1 MKFPFFRQF
10 DSKDCGP
17 TCLRMICK
25 YHGKSLTLQ
34 FLRQKCE
41 ISKQGVTLL
50 GISKAAEAIG
60 FKTLAAKISYAE
72 LLDDSL
78 LPCIVHWNQ
87 NHFVVVYKISK
98 KFVYV
103 ADPGKNLIKY
113 TKQEFLRHWVSTRE
127 NHEPVGVVLFLEP
140 TDQLYQVMEE
150 DKKKGLGM
158 STIASYFLRYKRIFL
173 QLGLGFIVGSVLQ
186 LVLPFL
192 TQAVVDVGISGGD
205 LNFITIILLGQ
216 SMIYVGSAVVDFIR
230 SWMMLHM
237 NTRINISLLTNFF
250 IKLMHLPL
258 SYFDT
263 KMVGD
268 IMQRLG
274 DHSRIQSFLTGTIL
288 NFTFAIINFIVY
300 TFIVITYDIKLFIV
314 FFIGSALYFSW
325 ILLFLRVRKSLDYKR
340 FAISSKNQSVTIQ
353 LIQGMQEIKL
363 NNSEIIKRWEWERN
377 QARLFKLNMR
387 GLTINQI
394 QSAGALLINQGKNVF
409 ITYLTARTV
418 IEGNLTLGGMLAIQ
432 FIIGQLNGPVQQL
445 ISFIQSMQDAK
456 ISFDRINEIQGLD
469 DEEPPELQLLTT
481 LPANR
486 SIYIK
491 GLSYKYPGFEND
503 NVLKNIGMTIPQGK
517 TTAIVGMSGSGKTTL
532 VKLLLRFYE
541 PGQGDIRIGDSRLT
555 NISHSFWRSKCGVV
569 MQESFIFS
577 DSIAKNI
584 AVGEEYPDMERILH
598 AVKVANIQEFIESLP
613 ASYNTMIGSEGTGLS
628 QGQKQRV
635 LIARAV
641 YKNPEYVF
649 FDEATNSLDAN
660 NERTIME
667 NFYTFFKGR
676 TVIIVAHRLSTVKKA
691 DQIIVLEKGEI
702 VEQGTHDELVD
713 MEGYYFNL
721 VKNQLELEA

>member
-25 YHGKSLTLQ
+25 YHGKPLTLQ

-41 ISKQGVTLL
+41 ISKQGVSLL

-60 FKTLAAKISYAE
+60 FKTLAAKISYDE
-72 LLDDSL
+72 LLDDSM

-87 NHFVVVYKISK
+87 NHFVVVYKITK
-98 KFVYV
+98 KFVHV

-140 TDQLYQVMEE
+140 THQLYQLMEE

-158 STIASYFLRYKRIFL
+158 STIASYFFRYKRIFA

-216 SMIYVGSAVVDFIR
+216 SMIYIGSAVVDFIR

-237 NTRINISLLTNFF
+237 NTRINIALLTNFF
-250 IKLMHLPL
+250 IKLMRLPL

-288 NFTFAIINFIVY
+288 NFTFAMINFIIY
-300 TFIVITYDIKLFIV
+300 TFIVITYDIKLFVV

-377 QARLFKLNMR
+377 QARLFKLNMKV
-387 GLTINQI
+387 LTTNQI

-409 ITYLTARTV
+409 ITYLTAKTV

-469 DEEPPELQLLTT
+469 DEEPAELQLLTT
-481 LPANR
+481 LPANKG
-486 SIYIK
+486 IYIK

-503 NVLKNIGMTIPQGK
+503 NVLKNIDMIIPQGK

-541 PGQGDIRIGDSRLT
+541 PGQGDIRIGDSRLS

-584 AVGEEYPDMERILH
+584 AVGEEFPDMERILH
-598 AVKVANIQEFIESLP
+598 AVKVANIQEFIEALP

-628 QGQKQRV
+628 QGQKQRL

-660 NERTIME
+660 NEKKIME

-702 VEQGTHDELVD
+702 VEHGTHDELVD
-713 MEGYYFNL
+713 MEGSYFNL

>member
-25 YHGKSLTLQ
+25 YYRKSLTLQ

-41 ISKQGVTLL
+41 INRQGVSLL

-60 FKTLAAKISYAE
+60 FKTLAAKVSYND
-72 LLDDSL
+72 LLDDAI
-78 LPCIVHWNQ
+78 LPCIIHWNQ
-87 NHFVVVYKISK
+87 NHFVVVYKIGK
-98 KFVYV
+98 KSVHV
-103 ADPGKNLIKY
+103 ADPGRNLIRY

-127 NHEPVGVVLFLEP
+127 NQEPVGVVLFLEP
-140 TDQLYQVMEE
+140 THQLYQVLE
-150 DKKKGLGM
+150 DDKSRGIGM
-158 STIASYFLRYKRIFL
+158 ATVASYFLKYKKIFL
-173 QLGLGFIVGSVLQ
+173 QLGLGFLVGSVLQ

-216 SMIYVGSAVVDFIR
+216 SMIYVGSAVVDFVR

-314 FFIGSALYFSW
+314 FLIGSALYFGW
-325 ILLFLRVRKSLDYKR
+325 ILVFLRVRKTLDYKR
-340 FAISSKNQSVTIQ
+340 FAIASKNQNITIQ

-377 QARLFKLNMR
+377 QAGLFKLNMKA
-387 GLTINQI
+387 LTINQI

-409 ITYLTARTV
+409 ITYLTAKTV

-456 ISFDRINEIQGLD
+456 ISFDRINEIQALE
-469 DEEPPELQLLTT
+469 DEEPADRQFLTT
-481 LPANR
+481 LSANR
-486 SIYIK
+486 SIHIK
-491 GLSYKYPGFEND
+491 GLYYKYPGYEND
-503 NVLKNIGMTIPQGK
+503 HVLKNIDLIIPQGK

-532 VKLLLRFYE
+532 LKLLLKFYD
-541 PGQGDIRIGDSRLT
+541 PVQGDIKVGDSKLN
-555 NISHSFWRSKCGVV
+555 NISHSYWRSKCGVV
-569 MQESFIFS
+569 MQESFVFS

-584 AVGEEYPDMERILH
+584 AVGEEYPDMEGILH

-613 ASYNTMIGSEGTGLS
+613 ASYNTIIGSGGTGLS

-641 YKNPEYVF
+641 YKNPDYVF

-660 NERTIME
+660 NERQIME
-667 NFYTFFKGR
+667 NFYSFFKGR
-676 TVIIVAHRLSTVKKA
+676 TVVIVAHRLSTVRKA
-691 DQIIVLEKGEI
+691 DQIIVMDNGEI
-702 VEQGTHDELVD
+702 VEQGTHEELVD
-713 MEGYYFNL
+713 MEGSYFNL